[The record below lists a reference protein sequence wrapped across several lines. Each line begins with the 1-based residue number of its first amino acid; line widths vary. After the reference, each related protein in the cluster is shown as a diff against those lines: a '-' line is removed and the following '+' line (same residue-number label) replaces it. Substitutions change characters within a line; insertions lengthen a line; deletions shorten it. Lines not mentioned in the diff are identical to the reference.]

1 MPPTSKVGAASAAR
15 SSLLRSMDQISAFVA
30 PSTCMGPPPTESPG
44 WCQVNERGWHTA
56 EPIRGKH
63 DRAPS
68 HSRWNGK
75 CSKEW
80 RGQVHRHQVPARHQL
95 WLRRASGAPS
105 EDRWQVADI
114 GSTNDFHKATT
125 SRVTAGPIQ
134 GSGLQG
140 QVTTATPFAPR
151 GAGHQEGQRETPVDT
166 GRDSTSTRRRLN
178 GRGLRVL
185 SGGIAPGLDAAP
197 FCDRRRQA
205 SCTRG

>member
-1 MPPTSKVGAASAAR
+1 MPPASRVGTASAAR
-15 SSLLRSMDQISAFVA
+15 SSLLRSMDQFSAFVA
-30 PSTCMGPPPTESPG
+30 PSACMGPPLTESPG
-44 WCQVNERGWHTA
+44 WCQVIERKWHTA
-56 EPIRGKH
+56 EPHRGKH

-105 EDRWQVADI
+105 EDHWQVADI
-114 GSTNDFHKATT
+114 GSTNDIHKATT
-125 SRVTAGPIQ
+125 SRVTAGPMQ

-151 GAGHQEGQRETPVDT
+151 SWP
-166 GRDSTSTRRRLN
+166 
-178 GRGLRVL
+178 
-185 SGGIAPGLDAAP
+185 SGGPTGVISSHRARLDVNTTTTQ
-197 FCDRRRQA
+197 R
-205 SCTRG
+205 TRIEGAFGWHRIGP